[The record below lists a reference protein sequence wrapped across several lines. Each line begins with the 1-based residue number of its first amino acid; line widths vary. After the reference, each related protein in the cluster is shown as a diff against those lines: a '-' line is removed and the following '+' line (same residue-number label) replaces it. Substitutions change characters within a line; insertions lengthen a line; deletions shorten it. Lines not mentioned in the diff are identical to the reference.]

1 MNKMVASKI
10 VITLLVTLSCVY
22 FSACRKADSTQ
33 ETGIHADEGLPTVV
47 IVNPAR
53 DEVKQSLMLPGSLE
67 PYEKAALY
75 AKVTGFLEK
84 VYVDIGDVI
93 KRGDMLARLTVPEAL
108 SELKRAEAEV
118 VKAKANAGLAV
129 ITYRRLADLQTLE
142 PGAITQQDVDL
153 ASAQLGIARAEVQ
166 VSEATVTRFRTLL
179 SYTTIR
185 APFAGTVKRRFAD
198 TGMLITAGATNSEP
212 IVEVVRTDKLRLV
225 IYIPESLASYVR
237 RGQKVLFTLDAFPGE
252 SFERTVSRIAGAL
265 MEDTRNMRV
274 EIDIDNAS
282 GKFLPGMYATVHLA
296 FKDISDALTIPATA
310 VQVKEGKTWIC
321 TVEDGG
327 IHWIPVT
334 ILQDDGAEVVVAGE
348 LRPGA
353 AVVVAGPTLLEEGQK
368 VQMRKEG
375 ETK

>member
-1 MNKMVASKI
+1 MNKMVASRI
-10 VITLLVTLSCVY
+10 VVTLLVTLSCVY

-47 IVNPAR
+47 IVNLAR
-53 DEVKQSLMLPGSLE
+53 GEVKQSLMLPGSLE

-93 KRGDMLARLTVPEAL
+93 KRGDVLAQLTVPEML
-108 SELKRAEAEV
+108 SELKRAEADV
-118 VKAKANAGLAV
+118 VKANANAELAAV
-129 ITYRRLADLQTLE
+129 TYKRLADLQTLE

-225 IYIPESLASYVR
+225 IYIPESLAPYVR

-310 VQVKEGKTWIC
+310 VQVKEGKTCIC
-321 TVEDGG
+321 TVEDGA

>member
-1 MNKMVASKI
+1 MNKMVASRI
-10 VITLLVTLSCVY
+10 VVTLLVTLSCVY

-47 IVNPAR
+47 IVNLAR
-53 DEVKQSLMLPGSLE
+53 GEVKQSLMLPGSLE

-93 KRGDMLARLTVPEAL
+93 KRGDVLAQLTVPEML
-108 SELKRAEAEV
+108 SELKRAEADV
-118 VKAKANAGLAV
+118 VKANANAELAAV
-129 ITYRRLADLQTLE
+129 TYKRLADLQTLE

-153 ASAQLGIARAEVQ
+153 ASAQLGIAHAEVQ
-166 VSEATVTRFRTLL
+166 VAEATVTRFRTLL

-185 APFAGTVKRRFAD
+185 APFAGTVKRRFVD
-198 TGMLITAGATNSEP
+198 TGMLITAGATHGEP

-225 IYIPESLASYVR
+225 IYIPESLTPYVR
-237 RGQKVLFTLDAFPGE
+237 RGQKVLFTFDAFPGE
-252 SFERTVSRIAGAL
+252 SFERTVSRVAGAL

-310 VQVKEGKTWIC
+310 VQVKEGKTYIC